1 MTRKTRTREEVN
13 QEITAALTA
22 KRKINLQNWDLQG
35 VDLNRLDLTG
45 ANLTGADL
53 TKANLNWANLTE
65 ADLTGAQ
72 INKNT
77 IFKSTYLG
85 NTIFSDVKL
94 NNQTLQNP
102 ASQDEKKLMSALDT
116 LDEQSASAD
125 KDKERIIKDLTTDTK
140 NRLLLRSNNFENV
153 FDGYESQQKDNIT
166 ALRTNRSVAKLIGAI
181 LLSLTGIGAIAGG
194 IQYACTKG
202 GPNESFLFWSP
213 AKSGQKAME
222 IKNKVKALTA

>member
-1 MTRKTRTREEVN
+1 MTRKTRVEVVK
-13 QEITAALTA
+13 EITAALKE
-22 KRKINLQNWDLQG
+22 KRTINLEGWDLQG
-35 VDLNRLDLTG
+35 VDLNGLDLTG

-85 NTIFSDVKL
+85 NTILSDVKL

-116 LDEQSASAD
+116 LGEQSASA
-125 KDKERIIKDLTTDTK
+125 DKERIIKDLTTDTK

-202 GPNESFLFWSP
+202 GPNESYLFWSL

-222 IKNKVKALTA
+222 IKNEVKALTA

>member
-202 GPNESFLFWSP
+202 GPNESYLFWSL

-222 IKNKVKALTA
+222 IKNEVKALTA